1 MDRKTLSHSSVSL
14 KGQIVH
20 VLFCS
25 AKVLP
30 FLRSGKFYV
39 IKEVNLGPLTSQER
53 QDAWNETSIL
63 RDLQPHPN
71 IIQFVEAHLDREE
84 EKLSIVME
92 YADSGDL
99 ASQVLRRKEL
109 LARQEARVRTPPA
122 LPKAQGKKSNSLF
135 FQEHDIMLI
144 FVQCVFGLHHL
155 HTSQIM
161 HRDIK
166 THNILLFSNGLV
178 KLGDFGVAKSFSH
191 TKIRSSFVGSPL
203 YMAPELH
210 SSNGYTYKADIW
222 SLGCVLYE
230 LCCLRHPYNG
240 KKCLPRLG

>member
-1 MDRKTLSHSSVSL
+1 M
-14 KGQIVH
+14 
-20 VLFCS
+20 LFCN
-25 AKVLP
+25 AKALLS
-30 FLRSGKFYV
+30 LRSGKFYV

-63 RDLQPHPN
+63 QDLQPHPN
-71 IIQFVEAHLDREE
+71 IIQFVEAHLDPEE

-109 LARQEARVRTPPA
+109 LAKQEARMRTPPA
-122 LPKAQGKKSNSLF
+122 LPKAQGKNSNSPF

-240 KKCLPRLG
+240 KECLLRLG